1 MIIKFSGG
9 IANGGGVDMRDL
21 PVKTG
26 DGITVRAS
34 GLPNGNYKVY
44 ANGVAREVD
53 GRYVT
58 ASNGLN
64 WVVRGEDVIDL

>member
-9 IANGGGVDMRDL
+9 IANGGGIDMGDRS
-21 PVKTG
+21 VKTG
-26 DGITVRAS
+26 DGIRVTCS
-34 GLPNGNYKVY
+34 GLPNSNYKVY